1 MAEVQELDRWDTIP
15 PVRLKPPHRRI
26 RKILLGSDMS
36 LLTLGGGSMI
46 EINGVRLYT
55 KKELAKQA
63 REARL
68 QRERREGVKRTRW
81 QRFWNW
87 ITGNPYRRYD

>member
-1 MAEVQELDRWDTIP
+1 
-15 PVRLKPPHRRI
+15 
-26 RKILLGSDMS
+26 
-36 LLTLGGGSMI
+36 MI

-68 QRERREGVKRTRW
+68 QREQREGVKRTRL

-87 ITGNPYRRYD
+87 ITMEPYRRYD